1 MEPNTNIIVIENIQK
16 QPSKHQKKCI
26 NLSFKLSIL
35 FVSVALL
42 IIFVVS
48 IWQFSSTGYLLN
60 NAIVSGSAFILL
72 QVSTL
77 VIIFIQ
83 SKLSVKAFKLSI
95 ITFITIFAGFSVGTF
110 ISLIV
115 SFSLGIVYGPIS
127 FIHEDK
133 TRIHWAKRTGP
144 YFRSR
149 LYNASNFTYNFNDRQ
164 YTNLLPSKTS
174 KFIVMADIHLN
185 NHYTSTMSTDYDFAL
200 FCGDY
205 SFHGKLQEY
214 SLAFN
219 KMPTKSLLMAVG
231 NHDDRRNFSLV
242 NGRSKNFFQKVNQIG
257 FYFIHVQIL
266 NPIIDS
272 EVDNGI
278 QFILNNSNLGME
290 CEHNFIVVHFPVY
303 STGDLGSHKY
313 FSERIEQLISN
324 HAELKIRATFSGHD
338 HIFSAYCKNNVYN
351 FINGAGG
358 GKIDQMTNAKK
369 YGNRTWSGNEIH
381 GKQKIV
387 SDNCYGYDLHA

>member
-1 MEPNTNIIVIENIQK
+1 M
-16 QPSKHQKKCI
+16 
-26 NLSFKLSIL
+26 L
-35 FVSVALL
+35 FLSVALL

-95 ITFITIFAGFSVGTF
+95 ITFITVFAGFSLGTF

-133 TRIHWAKRTGP
+133 ARIHWATRTGQ

-149 LYNASNFTYNFNDRQ
+149 LYNTSNFTYNFNNRQ
-164 YTNLLPSKTS
+164 YTNSLPSKTS
-174 KFIVMADIHLN
+174 KFIVMADINLN
-185 NHYTSTMSTDYDFAL
+185 NHYTSTMSADYDFAL

-219 KMPTKSLLMAVG
+219 KMPTKPLLMAVG

-257 FYFIHVQIL
+257 FISFTFKSQIRQQ
-266 NPIIDS
+266 
-272 EVDNGI
+272 I
-278 QFILNNSNLGME
+278 QKLT
-290 CEHNFIVVHFPVY
+290 
-303 STGDLGSHKY
+303 TG
-313 FSERIEQLISN
+313 FSSQLIIRIWEWSVNITSLSSTSPFTPQETLARINTSANESN
-324 HAELKIRATFSGHD
+324 
-338 HIFSAYCKNNVYN
+338 N
-351 FINGAGG
+351 
-358 GKIDQMTNAKK
+358 
-369 YGNRTWSGNEIH
+369 
-381 GKQKIV
+381 
-387 SDNCYGYDLHA
+387 